1 MRPSHWLKWGGLKI
15 TGRAPRIGVV
25 FHHIPK
31 CAGTAV
37 RLAIKRC
44 YRPDLTVDINSVPS
58 VRAVSRLEST
68 AEDAGSF
75 EQLGVV
81 SPRTIML
88 RTEMLYYH
96 LSAKALCGGGHIPFN
111 CKVYEDFHGTHQFI
125 TVLRDPVDRFI
136 SQYFWSKHRGVHD
149 RIRATLDE
157 RFIET
162 TGQSWGSMMVAY
174 TSGLPWTADHRSR
187 EAIEA
192 AKSNLAKFAVV
203 GFLDDMARFSLDL
216 KERLGI
222 SVRIP
227 KINRSPAAA
236 GERERLTPELRESI
250 RRICGPDLEL
260 FAHAREMGQRD

>member
-1 MRPSHWLKWGGLKI
+1 MRPSHWLKWGSLRM
-15 TGRAPRIGVV
+15 TGRAPRTGVV

-37 RLAIKRC
+37 RWAIKRC

-58 VRAVSRLEST
+58 VRAVSRLESS
-68 AEDAGSF
+68 ADDVDNF
-75 EQLGVV
+75 EKIGVV

-111 CKVYEDFHGTHQFI
+111 CKVYEDFHKTHRFV
-125 TVLRDPVDRFI
+125 TVLRDPVDRFV

-149 RIRATLDE
+149 RIDATLDE

-162 TGQSWGSMMVAY
+162 TGRSWGSMMVAY

-192 AKSNLAKFAVV
+192 AKSNLAKFAAV
-203 GFLDDMARFSLDL
+203 GFLDDMPRFSAELR
-216 KERLGI
+216 KTLGTPI
-222 SVRIP
+222 RIP
-227 KINRSPAAA
+227 KINRSPAPP
-236 GERERLTPELRESI
+236 GERDRLTPELLGNIRE
-250 RRICGPDLEL
+250 ICGPDLEL
-260 FAHAREMGQRD
+260 FAHARKMAQKS